1 MEDTKQKRK
10 ILDNKYILKK
20 PIGKGAQ
27 GEVHLVKKIEDNQE
41 YVAKLRIKEKE
52 ETKEQYHFINEI
64 NILNKLKNKEKRYV
78 PFLYDWGEGYLK
90 KEGEDIDENNL
101 SKYLYLIID
110 YASKGD
116 LFYYI
121 QKAENGFKELYSKI
135 IFKKIIEGIKYCHE
149 SNICHLD
156 IKIPNLL
163 LDENYEPIITDFGLS
178 QEIYN
183 LNNIPIQKQGLVGT
197 PQYICPQMWLK
208 KPYTG
213 IDADIFSLGVVL
225 FNLVT
230 GKFGFG
236 ISVSND
242 KFYKDI
248 ANKYYELYWNQ
259 MAINIPYISKLS
271 NEFKNLYIKMVS
283 FKPEK
288 RPRINE
294 ILNDP
299 WFAEINNMSEEQL
312 NEVHEEL
319 MEEFVSLE
327 AKKNSDNENISHQ
340 TTDTDT
346 AATYGTRGESS
357 EKFFESNI
365 KIKKIKNGDKFAN
378 HFIHIKGIDPYNF
391 MNCLVEHIKLNK
403 NCGINVSE
411 NKLKFEANFD
421 DIEKNYEID
430 DDFDEKENNCVIL
443 IKMYEDIKGGYLLNF
458 IKKKGEIDD
467 YYKLFLEIKIIIKEL
482 LN

>member
-1 MEDTKQKRK
+1 MEDKPKQRK
-10 ILDNKYILKK
+10 ILDNKYILRKK
-20 PIGKGAQ
+20 IGYGAQ
-27 GEVHLVKKIEDNQE
+27 GEVYLVVKIEDNKE
-41 YVAKLRIKEKE
+41 YVAKLRTKEKE
-52 ETKEQYHFINEI
+52 ETKEQYHFMNEI

-78 PFLYDWGEGYLK
+78 PFLYDFGAGFIK
-90 KEGEDIDENNL
+90 NEGEDIDENNL
-101 SKYLYLIID
+101 EKVLYLIID

-121 QKAENGFKELYSKI
+121 QKTPNGFKELHSKI

-163 LDENYEPIITDFGLS
+163 LDETFEPLITDFGLS
-178 QEIYN
+178 EEIYN
-183 LNNIPIQKQGLVGT
+183 LNNIPLEKKGLVGT
-197 PQYICPQMWLK
+197 RQYICPQMWLNK
-208 KPYTG
+208 LYTG
-213 IDADIFSLGVVL
+213 IDADIFSLGAVL

-230 GKFGFG
+230 GKFGFY
-236 ISVSND
+236 VSTLND
-242 KFYKDI
+242 KLYKLI
-248 ANKYYELYWNQ
+248 ANKYYKLYWDQLANQ
-259 MAINIPYISKLS
+259 YPYISKLS
-271 NEFKNLYIKMVS
+271 EEFKNLYIKMVS

-299 WFAEINNMSEEQL
+299 WLSEINNMSEEQL
-312 NEVHEEL
+312 NEIHEEM
-319 MEEFVSLE
+319 MEEFVTLE

-340 TTDTDT
+340 TTGAGTVP
-346 AATYGTRGESS
+346 TYGTRGESS
-357 EKFFESNI
+357 EKFFESDI

-378 HFIHIKGIDPYNF
+378 HYLHIKGIEPIDF
-391 MNCLVEHIKLNK
+391 MNSLVEHIKLNK

-421 DIEKNYEID
+421 VEKNYEVD
-430 DDFDEKENNCVIL
+430 EELDEKDNNCVIL
-443 IKMYEDIKGGYLLNF
+443 IKMYEDIDGGYLLNF

-467 YYKLFLEIKIIIKEL
+467 YYNLFLEIKIIIKEL

>member
-1 MEDTKQKRK
+1 MEDKQKKRE
-10 ILDNKYILKK
+10 ILDNKYILKQK
-20 PIGKGAQ
+20 IGSGAQ
-27 GEVHLVKKIEDNQE
+27 GKIYLVEKIEDNKE
-41 YVAKLRIKEKE
+41 YVAKLRKKDKE
-52 ETKEQYHFINEI
+52 ETKEQYHFMNEI
-64 NILNKLKNKEKRYV
+64 NILNKLKNKEKKYV
-78 PFLYDWGEGYLK
+78 PFLYDSGEGYRK
-90 KEGEDIDENNL
+90 IEGENTDENNL
-101 SKYLYLIID
+101 TKVLYLIID

-121 QKAENGFKELYSKI
+121 QKSENGFKELHSKI

-156 IKIPNLL
+156 IKIENLL
-163 LDENYEPIITDFGLS
+163 LGENYEPIITDFGLS

-183 LNNIPIQKQGLVGT
+183 LNNIPLQKKGIVGT
-197 PQYICPQMWLK
+197 AKYMCPQMWLE

-236 ISVSND
+236 YAISKD
-242 KFYKDI
+242 QLYKDI

-259 MAINIPYISKLS
+259 MSAKIPSISKLS

-299 WFAEINNMSEEQL
+299 WLAEINNMSEEQL
-312 NEVHEEL
+312 NEVHEEM
-319 MEEFVSLE
+319 MEEFVTLE
-327 AKKNSDNENISHQ
+327 AKKNSDNENISYQ
-340 TTDTDT
+340 TTGAGT

-357 EKFFESNI
+357 EKFFESDI

-378 HFIHIKGIDPYNF
+378 HYLHIKGIEPFNF
-391 MNCLVEHIKLNK
+391 MNSLVEHIKLNK
-403 NCGINVSE
+403 DCGINVSDK
-411 NKLKFEANFD
+411 KLKFEANFD
-421 DIEKNYEID
+421 VENNYEID
-430 DDFDEKENNCVIL
+430 DELDEKDNNCIII
-443 IKMYEDIKGGYLLNF
+443 IKMYEDIEGGYLLNF
-458 IKKKGEIDD
+458 IKKKGEIED